1 MKLRIKGNSIRLR
14 LSKSEVEKLSEEG
27 IVKEQTNFANVSFT
41 YSIKKETNGNDI
53 KVDFKKNELS
63 ILISEHLIKE
73 WPENDIISFDNR
85 LADGS
90 FPKLYVLVE
99 KDFKCIDNPT
109 EDQGDNYENP
119 KTC

>member
-41 YSIKKETNGNDI
+41 YSIKKA
-53 KVDFKKNELS
+53 KNETGINADFNNNELTVS
-63 ILISEHLIKE
+63 IPEHLVAG
-73 WPENDIISFDNR
+73 WSVNNVVSFDNR

-90 FPKLYVLVE
+90 FPELYVLVE
-99 KDFKCIDNPT
+99 KDFKCIDNST
-109 EDQGDNYENP
+109 EDQSDNYENP